1 MIAQKFAEFAA
12 RYEMLPEGTRV
23 LCACSGGADSVCL
36 LHLLRSMDGIGVVC
50 AHFNHG
56 LRGAESDRDEA
67 FVKELCDRLGVPCVT
82 GHGDV
87 RGYAAERG
95 LGIEEAARELRY
107 AFLERTAKEQG
118 CSRIATAHNAEDNA
132 ETVLLNLIRG
142 TGGRGLGGI
151 PPVRGK
157 LIRPLLTVTRAEI
170 ETYLAEHG
178 LPHVEDS
185 SNASDDYTRNRI
197 RHRILPLLREENPA
211 AVENIGA
218 AAELARQDEE
228 YLSGEAERFLAAFGQ
243 TEPLPMEDFLA
254 LPRPIGARVL
264 RLRCPGAQK
273 KHVEAVYALCA
284 APAGR
289 RETDVPG
296 ARVVLEQGKLYFN
309 PPEPQNLPRREVR
322 IGGITPIPEIGRYL
336 VCRPAAETEEI
347 HNSFN
352 TFYFKS
358 ESICGRI
365 YAASRGGGDSVRLLG
380 RGCTKSLKKL
390 FAEAGM
396 TAAQRTETPVL
407 YDEVGV
413 IAVPGFGIAERCAP
427 EKGKPVLCIEL
438 KETEMAERFT
448 SWQEK

>member
-1 MIAQKFAEFAA
+1 MIAQKLAEFAA
-12 RYEMLPEGTRV
+12 QYEMLPEGTRV

-56 LRGAESDRDEA
+56 LRGAESDRDEV
-67 FVKELCDRLGVPCVT
+67 FVKELCDRLGIPCVT

-87 RGYAAERG
+87 RGYAAEHG
-95 LGIEEAARELRY
+95 LGIEEAARALRY
-107 AFLERTAKEQG
+107 AFLEQTAEEQG

-170 ETYLAEHG
+170 ESYLAEHG
-178 LPHVEDS
+178 LSHVEDS

-218 AAELARQDEE
+218 AAALARQDET
-228 YLSGEAERFLAAFGQ
+228 YLSGEAQRFLDGVGP
-243 TEPLPMEDFLA
+243 TEPLPMDEFLS

-264 RLRCPGAQK
+264 RLHCPGAEK
-273 KHVEAVYALCA
+273 KHIEAVYALCA

-296 ARVVLEQGKLYFN
+296 AHVVLEQGKLYFN
-309 PPEPQNLPRREVR
+309 PPAPKRLPRREVR
-322 IGGITPIPEIGRYL
+322 IGGETPLPEIGMT
-336 VCRPAAETEEI
+336 VICRAVKESEEI

-352 TFYFKS
+352 TFCFKS

-365 YAASRGGGDSVRLLG
+365 YAASRSGGDRIRLLG

-407 YDEVGV
+407 YDEAGV

-427 EKGKPVLCIEL
+427 EKGKPALHIEIKEL
-438 KETEMAERFT
+438 ETERIASWPER
-448 SWQEK
+448 